1 VADELAP
8 RGLALVTIMMEGNG
22 ASGRRFVD
30 MTGLKAPVVV
40 GTMELAAAWRMQ
52 VYPWT
57 VVLGRDGKP
66 LHAIRGGRSEDQ
78 LRRTFSEF
86 L

>member
-1 VADELAP
+1 
-8 RGLALVTIMMEGNG
+8 MMEGS
-22 ASGRRFVD
+22 ADSARRFVG

-40 GTMELAAAWRMQ
+40 GTMELANAWGMQ

-57 VVLGRDGKP
+57 VVIGRDGRP
-66 LHAIRGGRSEDQ
+66 LHAIRGGRKEDSFRQ
-78 LRRTFSEF
+78 TFAGF